1 MVPKYFTLTT
11 IIIDVLRDD
20 KILINFR
27 CIRHLN
33 KINFHRHVFVGT
45 IKYQVSYYDI
55 PIINTNFP
63 VETKFSSKWR
73 NIYNL

>member
-11 IIIDVLRDD
+11 IIIDVL
-20 KILINFR
+20 N
-27 CIRHLN
+27 N
-33 KINFHRHVFVGT
+33 INFHKHVFVGT

-63 VETKFSSKWR
+63 VET
-73 NIYNL
+73 